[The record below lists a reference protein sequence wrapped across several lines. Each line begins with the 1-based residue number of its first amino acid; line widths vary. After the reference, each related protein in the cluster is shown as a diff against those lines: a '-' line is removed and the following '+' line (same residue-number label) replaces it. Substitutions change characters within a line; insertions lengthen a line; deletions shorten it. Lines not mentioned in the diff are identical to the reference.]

1 MRRAVALHFLR
12 ERGEYT
18 RQDKRG
24 GHAYKRIVSTA
35 RLEEALRNFARVAT
49 LVKAGTRRH
58 TWRFTFEGR
67 DYYLYFYARGSSGN
81 GALGGSN
88 PSHREFF
95 GLQTLQKASIASPRA
110 VAQLSGFRIDNTP
123 GDAVIVE
130 AIDGAR
136 RLDEF
141 LLDYELRG
149 EPIPNRRH
157 LALQLRTILHQLGRA
172 GLTHSSA
179 RLGSFL
185 VTGQRV
191 YLRDGAGVRRGGMR
205 EADVM
210 RLAHEASRYAT
221 RSELRRAWDLLMPGT
236 EMPRRNPHSP
246 RLWRAFLRGIFR
258 ENDSFGLLVGGDW
271 RGAFTKRSVHARRW
285 AMSSRV
291 DIKHED
297 WQRVWPR
304 LLAQI
309 ERHELRVLK
318 SDASGDVFSAEIEL
332 AGQTVPVIIKRPKR
346 KVWWRYVFDVA
357 RPARARRT
365 WIKAWKVIVRNLP
378 TEWPLLV
385 MERRALGYVT
395 DGILVFERV
404 PGVTLD
410 QFDLD
415 SLDAG
420 GRDLL
425 FRRAGRTLR
434 TLEDT
439 DLAHYDAK
447 STNWI
452 VVNDARLGPIPV
464 MIDLDGI
471 RMLLRKLQGF
481 GIQRLLRAMRQH
493 PQYTPADSLS
503 LCQGFAPF
511 TQIVREDDVEEV
523 SEYRGDGVSE

>member
-1 MRRAVALHFLR
+1 VGRCTAFAVRLPRAGPH
-12 ERGEYT
+12 
-18 RQDKRG
+18 RQDKRAA
-24 GHAYKRIVSTA
+24 HAYKPIVSTA
-35 RLEEALRNFARVAT
+35 RLEEALRNFSGVAT
-49 LVKAGTRRH
+49 LVKSGARRQ
-58 TWRFTFEGR
+58 TWRFTFDGR
-67 DYYLYFYARGSSGN
+67 DYYLYFYPRGSSAN
-81 GALGGSN
+81 GALRGPN

-95 GLQTLQKASIASPRA
+95 GLQTLQKASVSSPRA
-110 VAQLSGFRIDNTP
+110 VAQLSGFRIDDAL

-130 AIDGAR
+130 AIQGATR
-136 RLDEF
+136 MDEF
-141 LLDYELRG
+141 LLDHELRG
-149 EPIPNRRH
+149 EPIPNRRQ

-172 GLTHSSA
+172 GLGHPSL

-185 VTGQRV
+185 VSGQRV

-205 EADVM
+205 QAGVM

-236 EMPRRNPHSP
+236 EMPRRNPQSP
-246 RLWRAFLRGIFR
+246 RLWREFLRGIFR
-258 ENDSFGLLVGGDW
+258 DNEAFGLLIERDW
-271 RGAFTKRSVHARRW
+271 KGAFSKRSPHARRW
-285 AMSSRV
+285 AVSSRL

-297 WQRVWPR
+297 WRRAWPR
-304 LLAQI
+304 LLERI
-309 ERHELRVLK
+309 ERRELRVLK
-318 SDASGDVFSAEIEL
+318 SDPSGDVFSANVEL
-332 AGQTVPVIIKRPKR
+332 AGTTVPVIIKRPKR

-365 WIKAWKVIVRNLP
+365 WIKAWKAIVRNLP

-385 MERRALGYVT
+385 MERRMLGYVT
-395 DGILVFERV
+395 DGILIFERV

-410 QFDLD
+410 HFDLD
-415 SLDAG
+415 SLDRR

-425 FRRAGRTLR
+425 FHRAGRTLR

-439 DLAHYDAK
+439 NLAHYDAK

-452 VVNDARLGPIPV
+452 VVNDEQVGPVPV

-493 PQYTPADSLS
+493 PQYTPADSLA

-511 TQIVREDDVEEV
+511 TPVVRAQAVQASGE
-523 SEYRGDGVSE
+523 SA

>member
-1 MRRAVALHFLR
+1 M
-12 ERGEYT
+12 EG
-18 RQDKRG
+18 DKSR

-35 RLEEALRNFARVAT
+35 RLEEALRNFARAAT
-49 LVKAGTRRH
+49 LVKSGARRQ
-58 TWRFTFEGR
+58 TWRFTFDAR
-67 DYYLYFYARGSSGN
+67 DYYLYFYPRGSSGN
-81 GALGGSN
+81 GRLGGSN
-88 PSHREFF
+88 PSHQGFF
-95 GLQTLQKASIASPRA
+95 GLQTLQKASVASPRA
-110 VAQLSGFRIDNTP
+110 VAQLSGFHIDNVL

-130 AIDGAR
+130 AINGAR

-141 LLDYELRG
+141 LLDHELRG

-157 LALQLRTILHQLGRA
+157 LARQLRTVLHQLGRA
-172 GLTHSSA
+172 GLGHPNL

-185 VTGQRV
+185 VSGQRV

-205 EADVM
+205 QADVM
-210 RLAHEASRYAT
+210 CLAHEASRYAT
-221 RSELRRAWDLLMPGT
+221 RSELRRGWDLLMPGT
-236 EMPRRNPHSP
+236 EMPRRNPQSP
-246 RLWRAFLRGIFR
+246 RLWREFLRGIFR
-258 ENDSFGLLVGGDW
+258 DNEAFGLLIEREW
-271 RGAFTKRSVHARRW
+271 KGAFTKRSPHARRW
-285 AMSSRV
+285 AVSSQL

-297 WQRVWPR
+297 WRRAWPR
-304 LLAQI
+304 LLERI
-309 ERHELRVLK
+309 ERRELRVLK
-318 SDASGDVFSAEIEL
+318 SDPSGDVFSTDVEL
-332 AGQTVPVIIKRPKR
+332 GGTTVSVIIKRPKR

-365 WIKAWKVIVRNLP
+365 WVKAWKAIIRNLP

-385 MERRALGYVT
+385 MERRTIGYVT
-395 DGILVFERV
+395 DGILIFERV

-415 SLDAG
+415 SLDADA
-420 GRDLL
+420 RELL

-439 DLAHYDAK
+439 NLAHYDAK

-452 VVNDARLGPIPV
+452 IVNDERVGPIPV

-493 PQYTPADSLS
+493 PQYTPPDSLA
-503 LCQGFAPF
+503 LCRGFAPF
-511 TQIVREDDVEEV
+511 TPIMREDAGPPDAQAGNVEEL
-523 SEYRGDGVSE
+523 SER

>member
-1 MRRAVALHFLR
+1 V
-12 ERGEYT
+12 
-18 RQDKRG
+18 
-24 GHAYKRIVSTA
+24 TA

-49 LVKAGTRRH
+49 LVKAGARRQ
-58 TWRFTFEGR
+58 TWRFTFDGR
-67 DYYLYFYARGSSGN
+67 EYYLYFYPRGSSGN
-81 GALGGSN
+81 GALRGSN

-110 VAQLSGFRIDNTP
+110 VAQLTGFRIENTV

-130 AIDGAR
+130 SINGAR

-141 LLDYELRG
+141 LLDHELRG

-172 GLTHSSA
+172 GLGHSNL

-185 VTGQRV
+185 VAGQRV
-191 YLRDGAGVRRGGMR
+191 YLRDGAGIRRGGMR
-205 EADVM
+205 QADVM
-210 RLAHEASRYAT
+210 LLAHEASRYAT
-221 RSELRRAWDLLMPGT
+221 RSELRRAWDLLMPAT
-236 EMPRRNPHSP
+236 EMPRRNLESP

-258 ENDSFGLLVGGDW
+258 ENDSFGLLIDGDW
-271 RGAFTKRSVHARRW
+271 RGAFTKRSRHARRW
-285 AMSSRV
+285 ATSSRLDV
-291 DIKHED
+291 AHAD
-297 WQRVWPR
+297 WRRAWPR
-304 LLAQI
+304 LLEQI
-309 ERHELRVLK
+309 DRRELHVLK
-318 SDASGDVFSAEIEL
+318 SDPSGDVFSTDIEL
-332 AGQTVPVIIKRPKR
+332 DGAVVPVIIKRPKR
-346 KVWWRYVFDVA
+346 KVWWRYVLDVA

-365 WIKAWKVIVRNLP
+365 WIKAWKAIVRNLP

-395 DGILVFERV
+395 DGIIIFERV
-404 PGVTLD
+404 PGLTLD

-415 SLDAG
+415 ALEPRA
-420 GRDLL
+420 RDLL

-434 TLEDT
+434 RLEDT
-439 DLAHYDAK
+439 NLAHYDAK

-452 VVNDARLGPIPV
+452 VVNDDRLGPIPV

-493 PQYTPADSLS
+493 AQYTPADSLA

-511 TQIVREDDVEEV
+511 TPVMREDEEV
-523 SEYRGDGVSE
+523 VSHYPSGGVSE

>member
-1 MRRAVALHFLR
+1 M
-12 ERGEYT
+12 
-18 RQDKRG
+18 
-24 GHAYKRIVSTA
+24 STA
-35 RLEEALRNFARVAT
+35 PLEEALRNFARVAT
-49 LVKAGTRRH
+49 LVKVGARRQ
-58 TWRFTFEGR
+58 TWRFTFDGR
-67 DYYLYFYARGSSGN
+67 DYYLYFYPRRSSGN

-95 GLQTLQKASIASPRA
+95 GLQTLQKASIASPRG
-110 VAQLSGFRIDNTP
+110 VAQLSGFRIDNTL

-149 EPIPNRRH
+149 QSIPNRRH

-172 GLTHSSA
+172 GLGHSNL

-185 VTGQRV
+185 VGGQRV
-191 YLRDGAGVRRGGMR
+191 YLRDGAGLRRGGMR
-205 EADVM
+205 QSDVM
-210 RLAHEASRYAT
+210 GLAHESARYAT

-236 EMPRRNPHSP
+236 DMPRRNPHSP
-246 RLWRAFLRGIFR
+246 GRWREFLRGIFR
-258 ENDSFGLLVGGDW
+258 ENESFGLLSEVEWKGV
-271 RGAFTKRSVHARRW
+271 FTKRSRHARRW
-285 AMSSRV
+285 AVSSRL
-291 DIKHED
+291 DITHED
-297 WQRVWPR
+297 WRRAWPR
-304 LLAQI
+304 LLEQI
-309 ERHELRVLK
+309 ERRTLRVLK
-318 SDASGDVFSAEIEL
+318 SDPSGDVFSADIEL
-332 AGQTVPVIIKRPKR
+332 AGQTVPLIIKRPKR
-346 KVWWRYVFDVA
+346 KVWWRYVLDVA

-365 WIKAWKVIVRNLP
+365 WIKAWKAIIRNLP

-385 MERRALGYVT
+385 MERRTFGYVT

-415 SLDAG
+415 SLDSDA
-420 GRDLL
+420 RELL

-439 DLAHYDAK
+439 NLAHYDAK

-452 VVNDARLGPIPV
+452 VVNDDRIGPIPV

-493 PQYTPADSLS
+493 PQYTPADSLA

-511 TQIVREDDVEEV
+511 TPIMPEEEPQPDPQASNVEEP
-523 SEYRGDGVSE
+523 SGR